1 MYQEIINLKI
11 LSAVVGLWNVH
22 TAKALGKVL
31 AIAVSTTKDDHNR
44 W

>member
-11 LSAVVGLWNVH
+11 LSAVVGLGMS

-31 AIAVSTTKDDHNR
+31 AIAVSTTNDDHNR

>member
-11 LSAVVGLWNVH
+11 LLAVVGLGTS

-31 AIAVSTTKDDHNR
+31 ATWVSTTKDHHNR
-44 W
+44 L